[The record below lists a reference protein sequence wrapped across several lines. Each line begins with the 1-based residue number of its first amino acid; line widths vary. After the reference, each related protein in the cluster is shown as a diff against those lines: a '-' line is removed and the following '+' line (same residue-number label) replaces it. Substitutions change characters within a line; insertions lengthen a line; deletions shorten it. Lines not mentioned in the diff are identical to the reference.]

1 MSRLARAEE
10 RGGSVC
16 TIDGSWLFDSSL
28 GKFNCSKRARWKR
41 TSSHDWV
48 YCSQIL
54 KVAGFFPA
62 GEIIVDRSVFC
73 LEIVS
78 TLLTWD
84 QTGIIRGSLQ
94 GDNSMM
100 IMRPGSYAL
109 LGRLLVIRFKMPP
122 NHWDWLSSVFLLKI
136 PFSIPDTENAKEGLR
151 GADTCWRLV
160 TSLRER
166 LNPDTESS
174 SLSIQ
179 QHPSSADL
187 ITLESP
193 WYQQGKDADNAMT
206 ILLKRWDGVS
216 DGSKL

>member
-10 RGGSVC
+10 WGGSVC

-84 QTGIIRGSLQ
+84 QRRQSGIITRWQYHDDL
-94 GDNSMM
+94 
-100 IMRPGSYAL
+100 IMRPGSGA
-109 LGRLLVIRFKMPP
+109 LGRLLMTGLKMPS
-122 NHWDWLSSVFLLKI
+122 NIGIGQYFSWNIEISLTLK
-136 PFSIPDTENAKEGLR
+136 TCLEGLR
-151 GADTCWRLV
+151 GADTWWRLV

-166 LNPDTESS
+166 DSRPDTESS
-174 SLSIQ
+174 SLPIQ
-179 QHPSSADL
+179 QHPSSGNL
-187 ITLESP
+187 IT
-193 WYQQGKDADNAMT
+193 
-206 ILLKRWDGVS
+206 KRALDINKEKMPTVQWQNTVKMRRS
-216 DGSKL
+216 EWRI